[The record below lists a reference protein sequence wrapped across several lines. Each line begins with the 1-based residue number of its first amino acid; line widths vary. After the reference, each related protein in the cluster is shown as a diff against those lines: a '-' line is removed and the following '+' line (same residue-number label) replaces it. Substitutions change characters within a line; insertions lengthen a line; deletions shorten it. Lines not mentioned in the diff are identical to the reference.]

1 METRASG
8 RSTAW
13 AEVCSKNTYSDL
25 RRLARRLCR
34 RTRTEY
40 LEQDVAQAGAVGL
53 LEAQVRFEPGR
64 GVPFGA
70 FAQRRVTGAMLDE
83 IRLNMP
89 LSRRAWGGG
98 QHLSI
103 AQLAEDEVADAAES
117 AEEVLVRTHDLWALR
132 HALQRL
138 SQDERIIIAAVYDL
152 DNSGTSGAAHARLLG
167 RSRSWTSR
175 VHRGALDEMRSVMDV
190 EVQHG

>member
-13 AEVCSKNTYSDL
+13 AEVCSKSTYSDL

-40 LEQDVAQAGAVGL
+40 LEQDVAQAGALGL
-53 LEAQVRFEPGR
+53 LEARVRFEPDR

-70 FAQRRVTGAMLDE
+70 FAHRRITGAMLDE
-83 IRLNMP
+83 IRGNMP
-89 LSRRAWGGG
+89 LSRRAWGNGL
-98 QHLSI
+98 HLGV
-103 AQLAEDEVADAAES
+103 AELADDVADAGYS
-117 AEEVLVRTHDLWALR
+117 AEDALLRAHDLSALR
-132 HALQRL
+132 QALQRL
-138 SQDERIIIAAVYDL
+138 SQDEQASIAAVYDL
-152 DNSGTSGAAHARLLG
+152 DDLGTSGAAHARLLG
-167 RSRSWTSR
+167 RSRSWISR
-175 VHRGALDEMRSVMDV
+175 LHRGALDEMRQAMGV